1 MSHTSDDTSAPT
13 ATAAASPPGDISQ
26 CPVDE
31 ATRLAWL
38 ETHRPGGSAG
48 DITGAAGDI
57 TPDAGNAAALSSARA
72 VSSIPR
78 TAAGGN
84 WVYPSEQQFY
94 DAMQRKGMAGAGER
108 MDMRAV
114 IPIHN
119 DVNERV
125 WRSIERWEGAEQS
138 VPAKQSEG
146 VSASAAPRPSLSLTS
161 FQGDSKK
168 VTPRAWIRHYLLRMD
183 LPFDRHDWVVER
195 RAATGAE
202 PRRIDYVI
210 DFYMDKTRGVYL
222 DVRPK
227 LNTLEGCKRRL
238 LHFLGL

>member
-1 MSHTSDDTSAPT
+1 MSHTSDDTST
-13 ATAAASPPGDISQ
+13 ATPTGEVSQSPGDISQ

-48 DITGAAGDI
+48 DITGGASDITEAGD
-57 TPDAGNAAALSSARA
+57 AAALSSARA

-125 WRSIERWEGAEQS
+125 WRSIERWEGAETS
-138 VPAKQSEG
+138 VPAKEG
-146 VSASAAPRPSLSLTS
+146 TATETRAAPSLSLTS

-195 RAATGAE
+195 RAAAGAA

>member
-1 MSHTSDDTSAPT
+1 MSHTSDDTST
-13 ATAAASPPGDISQ
+13 ATAAATPPGDISQ

-48 DITGAAGDI
+48 DITGGASDI
-57 TPDAGNAAALSSARA
+57 TPDAGTGADPSALSSARA

-125 WRSIERWEGAEQS
+125 WRSIERWEGAETS
-138 VPAKQSEG
+138 VPAKEG
-146 VSASAAPRPSLSLTS
+146 TATETRAAPSLSLTS

-195 RAATGAE
+195 RAAAGAV